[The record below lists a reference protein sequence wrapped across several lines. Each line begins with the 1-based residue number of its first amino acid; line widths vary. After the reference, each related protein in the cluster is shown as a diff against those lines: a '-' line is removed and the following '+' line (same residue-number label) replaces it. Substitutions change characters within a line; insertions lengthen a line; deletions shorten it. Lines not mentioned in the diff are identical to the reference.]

1 MSKLSK
7 NITINITEIQW
18 NTLEKLR
25 SRKIKIGQFVR
36 DAIAEKINREASE
49 LAIKPKQIC
58 HF

>member
-25 SRKIKIGQFVR
+25 ARKIKIGQFVR
-36 DAIAEKINREASE
+36 DAIAEKINRVASE
-49 LAIKPKQIC
+49 LTIKPKQIC

>member
-1 MSKLSK
+1 M
-7 NITINITEIQW
+7 
-18 NTLEKLR
+18 EKLDCAFVVKISKTQKETLNKLR
-25 SRKIKIGQFVR
+25 ARKIKIGQFVR